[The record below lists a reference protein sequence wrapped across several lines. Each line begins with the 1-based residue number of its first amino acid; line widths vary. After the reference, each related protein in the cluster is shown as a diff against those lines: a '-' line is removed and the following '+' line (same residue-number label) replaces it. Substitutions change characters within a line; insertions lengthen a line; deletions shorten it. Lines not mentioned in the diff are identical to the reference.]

1 MVSVHQLFSDE
12 LPDEDLALGSVLKKR
27 RRLLQRRQ
35 RRSLL
40 QTFPRPNLGFSEDL
54 DVAPHILEATVEQ
67 ASIQRAKAS
76 RRLRA
81 ALLRNGV
88 VPRSST
94 RSPTRWGSP
103 PPCKTSEA
111 SVPAV
116 FPFPEPIPQEI
127 PPRRRSTQSRAASS
141 LSARTSPTPGDERL
155 GSPIPSAPSA
165 PTSRPSSRNNVPA
178 VFPFP
183 EPIPHE
189 VPRRLRRETPSGA
202 AEIERKPSPEP
213 EGAMKL
219 RVHDPAFVAEQ
230 RRIANGWIQETAP
243 QGAVRNGKRP
253 GALWLLLK
261 KEMEH
266 QRERH
271 RTAFRNMPCMP
282 FDVWLLMKDEEDI
295 ATAGGSKVE
304 PPEVKEERKH
314 YYRRLGQRRRQM
326 LLGLS
331 VHDSLYDESDRPSHE
346 NSFRVG
352 SKQ

>member
-12 LPDEDLALGSVLKKR
+12 LPDEDLALGSVLEKR

-54 DVAPHILEATVEQ
+54 DVAPDILEATVEQ

-103 PPCKTSEA
+103 PPYKTSEA

-127 PPRRRSTQSRAASS
+127 PPRRRAIQSRAASS
-141 LSARTSPTPGDERL
+141 LSARSSPTPGEERH

-165 PTSRPSSRNNVPA
+165 SSRPSSRNVPAVPA

-189 VPRRLRRETPSGA
+189 VPQRLRRETPSGA
-202 AEIERKPSPEP
+202 VEIDRKASPEP
-213 EGAMKL
+213 GGAMKL

-230 RRIANGWIQETAP
+230 RRIANGWIQETATATA
-243 QGAVRNGKRP
+243 GNGRP
-253 GALWLLLK
+253 GLWLLLK

-266 QRERH
+266 QRESH
-271 RTAFRNMPCMP
+271 RSAFRNMPCMP

-314 YYRRLGQRRRQM
+314 YYRRLGQQRRQM

-331 VHDSLYDESDRPSHE
+331 VHDSFYDEFDRPSHE

-352 SKQ
+352 SKS

>member
-1 MVSVHQLFSDE
+1 M
-12 LPDEDLALGSVLKKR
+12 
-27 RRLLQRRQ
+27 
-35 RRSLL
+35 
-40 QTFPRPNLGFSEDL
+40 
-54 DVAPHILEATVEQ
+54 EQ

-103 PPCKTSEA
+103 PPCETSEA

-116 FPFPEPIPQEI
+116 FPFPEPVPQEI
-127 PPRRRSTQSRAASS
+127 PQKRCRSTHSRAASS
-141 LSARTSPTPGDERL
+141 LSARTSSTPGEERH

-165 PTSRPSSRNNVPA
+165 PTSRPSSRNSHVPA

-189 VPRRLRRETPSGA
+189 VPRRLRRGTPSLA
-202 AEIERKPSPEP
+202 AETERTALGKASPEP
-213 EGAMKL
+213 DEGAMKL

-243 QGAVRNGKRP
+243 QGAGNGKRP

-261 KEMEH
+261 KEMEQ
-266 QRERH
+266 QRESH

-295 ATAGGSKVE
+295 ATAGGCKVE

-314 YYRRLGQRRRQM
+314 YYRRLGQQRRQM

-331 VHDSLYDESDRPSHE
+331 VHDSFYDESDRPSHE